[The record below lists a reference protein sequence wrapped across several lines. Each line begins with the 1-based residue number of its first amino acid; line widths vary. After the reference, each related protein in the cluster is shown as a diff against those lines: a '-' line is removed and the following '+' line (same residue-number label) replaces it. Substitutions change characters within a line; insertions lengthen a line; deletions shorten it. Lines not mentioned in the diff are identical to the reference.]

1 LSINFKETEPIM
13 ATVKSPY
20 KADYALVNGLQMYY
34 EIHSQGEPLI
44 LIHGGGSTIQTSF
57 GKILPML
64 AKYYKVIAVEL
75 QAHGHTKDRD
85 TPESFEQ
92 DAADVVALLN
102 QLKINKASFLGFSNG
117 GQTSMQ
123 IGMSYPDL
131 VNKLVIVSAFY
142 TREGAV
148 NGFFESMPN
157 ATLDSMPPH
166 LQEAYLQINGNDSN
180 GLQRMFEKDRN
191 RMIQFKGW
199 SDQELASIK
208 APALII
214 AGDKDVMKPEHTVQ
228 MASVIPNSQLMIL
241 PGNHGS
247 FIGEGESAEQKSK
260 MPELV
265 VEVIREF
272 LDHQS

>member
-1 LSINFKETEPIM
+1 M